1 MDGVNFGSS
10 TDSDTFMQLLVAR
23 LQNQN
28 PLQPV
33 DDAEFIQQLTQFSM
47 LDALNGLRGDFSSYL
62 QGQDLLSAQNL
73 LGKSVEADTGIGT
86 VSGIVQGIQASDG
99 GIVLNVDGRLI
110 ELADVHAINLP
121 SNEV

>member
-1 MDGVNFGSS
+1 MDGVSFGSS

-47 LDALNGLRGDFSSYL
+47 LDAINGLRGDFSSYL

-73 LGKSVEADTGIGT
+73 LGKTVEAGTETGAI
-86 VSGIVQGIQASDG
+86 SGVVQGIQASDG
-99 GIVLNVDGRLI
+99 GILLNVDGRLI
-110 ELADVHAINLP
+110 ELADVHAISLP
-121 SNEV
+121 SS